1 MKTVLVLGHKG
12 MLGNAVHR
20 YLNETGKYT
29 VITTDARFGDAPFT
43 ETLKATEAEFIIN
56 CIGII
61 PQKKPTA
68 DDYRKINIELPIFL
82 ETLGKKIIHPSTDC
96 EFAGTI
102 PLNAKYAK
110 NDVRD
115 ATDEYGK
122 SKADISKFIETSFK
136 NTKIIR
142 TSIIGHELST
152 NVALLDWFLHSEER
166 VKGYTN
172 HYWNGITTLQW
183 AKLCEEIIADWDS
196 YPILNQ
202 YGTDKVASKYELLK
216 IFQEVYGE
224 SILIDPF
231 EPPHTVNKCLESDK
245 QLPDLTTQL
254 TELKNFYKK

>member
-20 YLNETGKYT
+20 YLSETGKYNAMS
-29 VITTDARFGDAPFT
+29 TDGRFGDASFT
-43 ETLKATEAEFIIN
+43 KTVKATGAEFIIN

-82 ETLGKKIIHPSTDC
+82 EALGKKVVHPSTDC
-96 EFAGTI
+96 EFAGSI
-102 PLNAKYAK
+102 PLYAKYNK
-110 NDVRD
+110 DHERD
-115 ATDEYGK
+115 AEDEYGK
-122 SKADISKFIETSFK
+122 SKADISKLIETSFK

-152 NVALLDWFLHSEER
+152 HVALLDWFLQAEGS

-183 AKLCEEIIADWDS
+183 AKLCEEMIDNWDS
-196 YPILNQ
+196 YPTLNQ

-216 IFQEVYGE
+216 MFQKVYGKG
-224 SILIDPF
+224 IAIDPF
-231 EPPHTVNKCLESDK
+231 EPSHMVNKCLESDK
-245 QLPDLTTQL
+245 QLPDLVAQL
-254 TELKNFYKK
+254 TELKSFYKK